1 MNRSRPMSSN
11 TDRPVSARSGHSDVV
26 DAIIDRV
33 LATSP
38 ETARH
43 NCPEIAD
50 LAAWYET
57 RDRHAGSTRVHQHLA
72 DCARCQSIVAL
83 VARSEDASSP
93 APSVRRMLKL
103 VNAQMMVPAL
113 VGAVVIVGVAQFFRR
128 PNRAVP
134 TPGIVAGKQ
143 SQRADSGMSAARPD
157 ALKAR
162 EFLATRG
169 ASSNGMEAA
178 MAMQGDLSAALVV
191 STDHSVEWLLGKHG
205 AIFRRDRQHR
215 IQAQA
220 SGVVTDLT
228 AGVAVSSD
236 VCWVI
241 GNSGTILKTTDGH
254 NWKTLA
260 APTELDLIS
269 VAANSADAAMVVAA
283 GGFTYYTADGGK
295 TWALH

>member
-1 MNRSRPMSSN
+1 M
-11 TDRPVSARSGHSDVV
+11 V
-26 DAIIDRV
+26 DAMIDRV

-38 ETARH
+38 ETARD
-43 NCPEIAD
+43 NCPEVAD
-50 LAAWYET
+50 LAAWYEA
-57 RDRHAGSTRVHQHLA
+57 RDKPAGSSGVHQHLA
-72 DCARCQSIVAL
+72 DCARCQSIIVL
-83 VARSEDASSP
+83 VSRSEDASNP
-93 APSVRRMLKL
+93 APSARRMLRL
-103 VNAQMMVPAL
+103 VKARIMVPAL
-113 VGAVVIVGVAQFFRR
+113 VGAVAIVGVAQFFLR
-128 PNRAVP
+128 PNQAVP
-134 TPGIVAGKQ
+134 TPGIVAGTE
-143 SQRADSGMSAARPD
+143 SQRADSRISAARD
-157 ALKAR
+157 AFKPG

-169 ASSNGMEAA
+169 ASSNGMEVA
-178 MAMQGDLSAALVV
+178 MAMRGDLSAALVV
-191 STDHSVEWLLGKHG
+191 SPDHSVEWLLGKHG

-228 AGVAVSSD
+228 AGAAVSSD